1 MRQVILTG
9 NVAYPTQTE
18 LTSVAA
24 GAVGFYYNN
33 NGQLAVDNDGT
44 HITREGMLVLG
55 RAVDNGG
62 PVVIPIF
69 KNNFSFV
76 KGTYQAATKFKATV
90 VIAAPTRLGEYSLIV
105 VKKGMDFNY
114 RYKWTATVLVTDV
127 TMTAT
132 QLADALVAQ
141 INNNTV
147 AHGCTASNAAG
158 TITIDAVESGKDYD
172 VVGADL
178 LMGQAVTINT
188 AGIPAYGDAAYVTDL
203 ANKAA
208 ADAGFE
214 YTFYAWTQNLYPN
227 YPLNPL
233 KAADA
238 ADTGFTIYTLR
249 FAEPRDVK
257 TRDEVVN
264 QIVQVIFPTGA
275 TGMTTFET
283 VLEALAS

>member
-1 MRQVILTG
+1 MRQVILAG

-18 LTSVAA
+18 LTSIAA

-55 RAVDNGG
+55 RAADNGG

-69 KNNFSFV
+69 KNNFNFV
-76 KGTYQAATKFKATV
+76 KGAYQAATKFKATV
-90 VIAAPTRLGEYSLIV
+90 VIAAPTKLGEYSLIV

-147 AHGCTASNAAG
+147 AHGCTASNASG

-233 KAADA
+233 KAANA

-275 TGMTTFET
+275 TGMATFET
-283 VLEALAS
+283 VLKALAS

>member
-1 MRQVILTG
+1 MRQVILAG

-55 RAVDNGG
+55 RAADNGG

-76 KGTYQAATKFKATV
+76 KGAYQAATKFKATV

-147 AHGCTASNAAG
+147 AHGCTASNASG

-172 VVGADL
+172 VVSADL

-275 TGMTTFET
+275 TGMATFET